1 MRRRLHKALNKK
13 LQRKRQI
20 NMTTSLPRSKVKQ
33 NQTWN
38 SESVFSSPE
47 GFDTEVQSILESLP
61 VIKKFQGQ
69 LGNGPDT
76 FVEAMNAIEVVSQ
89 RATRARVY
97 ATMSCAVNTADQLGA
112 AMSGKAMSALAQVS
126 AATSF
131 VDPEL
136 LSIGESKLRQWVND
150 DPRMKIYEAYF
161 NDLFRKQTHVRN
173 AEVEELLGMLRDPF
187 SSTSA
192 TTTMLANADF
202 KFKPARN
209 KKNKK
214 VELTQSTFDAI
225 LNGSDRKTR
234 RSAWENYNDVY
245 LEHKN
250 TLANNL
256 ATSIKQNVFNMR
268 ARHFNSSLEATLFNG
283 DVPVEMFHNLLA
295 IFKKNLPLWHRYWK
309 IRRRALGVKTLH
321 PYDVWAPLTNKKYNV
336 PFEKAVDW
344 ICEGLAP
351 MGDEYVNVMRK
362 GCLEDRWVDWAPN
375 AGKRQGAFST
385 RVPKDTHPFIL
396 MSYTDDIGSMS
407 TLSHE
412 LGHSMHAHYASRAQ
426 PMIYYTYP
434 SIISETASNFNQAM
448 TRAHLLNTKT
458 DKYFQIA
465 LLEEAMDNFHRY
477 FFIMPTLARFELET
491 HQRIEN
497 GQALTADSMIEL
509 MADLFSEGFGG
520 EMNLDH
526 ERVGITWGTFTTHLY
541 IDYYSFQYAI
551 GISAANA
558 IAKRILNGT
567 PNAADDD
574 INFLKVGSSKPPMEV
589 YKLAGV
595 DMTSTQPIEDAFEVL
610 EEYIDR
616 LGVLTSG

>member
-1 MRRRLHKALNKK
+1 
-13 LQRKRQI
+13 
-20 NMTTSLPRSKVKQ
+20 MTTPLLRSKVKQ

-38 SESVFSSPE
+38 AESVFESPAE
-47 GFDTEVQSILESLP
+47 FEAEVESILASIDS
-61 VIKKFQGQ
+61 VKKFQGH
-69 LGNGPDT
+69 LGDNPDT
-76 FVEAMNAIEVVSQ
+76 FIEAMNALDALSQ
-89 RATRARVY
+89 RSARMRVY
-97 ATMSCAVNTADQLGA
+97 ATMSSAVDTADQAGA
-112 AMSGKAMSALAQVS
+112 AMFSKAMSALAQVG
-126 AATSF
+126 AASSF

-136 LSIGESKLRQWVND
+136 LTVGQDKLHQWLND
-150 DPRMKIYEAYF
+150 DPRPKLHEHYF

-187 SSTSA
+187 SSTSV
-192 TTTMLANADF
+192 TTTLLANADF
-202 KFKPARN
+202 KFKPARDR
-209 KKNKK
+209 KNKK

-225 LNGSDRKTR
+225 LNGSDRKARKT
-234 RSAWENYNDVY
+234 AWENYNDLY
-245 LEHKN
+245 LKHKN

-268 ARHFNSSLEATLFNG
+268 ARRFDSALEATLFNG
-283 DVPVEMFHNLLA
+283 DVPIEMFHNLLD

-321 PYDVWAPLTNKKYNV
+321 PYDVWAPLTTKKHKV

-344 ICEGLAP
+344 ICEGLEP
-351 MGDEYVNVMRK
+351 MGDEYVSVMRQ
-362 GCLEDRWVDWAPN
+362 GCLTDRWVDWGPN

-385 RVPKDTHPFIL
+385 RVPRDTHPFIL

-412 LGHSMHAHYASRAQ
+412 LGHSMHAYYASRAQ
-426 PMIYYTYP
+426 PMMYYLYP
-434 SIISETASNFNQAM
+434 SIVSETASNFNQAM
-448 TRAHLLNTKT
+448 TRAYLLDSNPSKS
-458 DKYFQIA
+458 FQLA
-465 LLEEAMDNFHRY
+465 LLEEAMGNFHRY

-520 EMNLDH
+520 EMDLDR
-526 ERVGITWGTFTTHLY
+526 ELVGITWGTFTTHLY
-541 IDYYSFQYAI
+541 IDFYSFQYAI

-567 PNAADDD
+567 PHAAEDH
-574 INFLKVGSSKPPMEV
+574 INFLKAGSSKPSMEV
-589 YKLAGV
+589 FKIAGV

-610 EEYIDR
+610 GDYIDR
-616 LGVLTSG
+616 LESLTSN

>member
-1 MRRRLHKALNKK
+1 MKVIDAL
-13 LQRKRQI
+13 
-20 NMTTSLPRSKVKQ
+20 
-33 NQTWN
+33 
-38 SESVFSSPE
+38 
-47 GFDTEVQSILESLP
+47 
-61 VIKKFQGQ
+61 
-69 LGNGPDT
+69 
-76 FVEAMNAIEVVSQ
+76 SQ
-89 RATRARVY
+89 QATKMRVY
-97 ATMSCAVNTADQLGA
+97 ATMSSAVDTANQAGA
-112 AMSGKAMSALAQVS
+112 AMNSKAMSALAQVG

-136 LSIGESKLRQWVND
+136 LTVGEAKLRQWVRD
-150 DPRMKIYEAYF
+150 DPRMKLYEHYF

-187 SSTSA
+187 TSTSNTA
-192 TTTMLANADF
+192 TMLANADF
-202 KFKPARN
+202 KFKPARDG
-209 KKNKK
+209 KNKK
-214 VELTQSTFDAI
+214 VDLTQSTFDAI

-234 RSAWENYNDVY
+234 QTAWENYNDQY
-245 LEHKN
+245 LEYKN

-256 ATSIKQNVFNMR
+256 TTSIKQNVFNMKVR
-268 ARHFNSSLEATLFNG
+268 NFNSSLESTLFNG
-283 DVPVEMFHNLLA
+283 NVPVEMFHNLLA

-309 IRRRALGVKTLH
+309 IRRKALGVKTLH
-321 PYDVWAPLTNKKYNV
+321 PYDVWAPLTTKKHKV

-351 MGDEYVNVMRK
+351 MGDEYVSVMRK
-362 GCLEDRWVDWAPN
+362 GCLQDRWVDWSPN
-375 AGKRQGAFST
+375 SGKRQGAFST

-396 MSYTDDIGSMS
+396 MSYTDDVGSMS

-412 LGHSMHAHYASRAQ
+412 LGHSMHAYYASRAQ

-491 HQRIEN
+491 HQRIEK
-497 GQALTADSMIEL
+497 GQALTSDSMIEL
-509 MADLFSEGFGG
+509 MADLFSEGYGG
-520 EMNLDH
+520 EMNLDRD
-526 ERVGITWGTFTTHLY
+526 RVGITWGTFTTHLY

-558 IAKRILNGT
+558 IAKRILNGL
-567 PNAADDD
+567 PNAADDH

-595 DMTSTQPIEDAFEVL
+595 DMTGTQPIEDAFEVL
-610 EEYIDR
+610 GDYINRLEE
-616 LGVLTSG
+616 LTAK